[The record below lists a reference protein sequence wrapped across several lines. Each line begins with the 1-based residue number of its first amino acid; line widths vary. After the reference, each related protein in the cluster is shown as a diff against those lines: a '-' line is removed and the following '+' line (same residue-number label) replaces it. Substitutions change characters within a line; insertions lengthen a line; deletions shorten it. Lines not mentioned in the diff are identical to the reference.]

1 MPNPF
6 KSFVSSLPAQHISQT
21 VRDKLSRS
29 VMGAL
34 EHIPLRLSLSL
45 SSKALPIFIF
55 HAVDDERKSYIRH
68 LYDYHSAAAF
78 ERVLDELL
86 ANFRPLEDLSPES
99 IAGAGADR
107 FVITFDDGLRSAYE
121 VAAPILERKG
131 IPAIFFL
138 ISDFISDEADGRH
151 VEDRFQ
157 ASLIIDRLP
166 GYGGETHRSIAGL
179 LAEAGYPGHDIPAAL
194 QSIRRD
200 DIGIY
205 TAIARLMGIDLE
217 AFFAEERPYMSRS
230 DMADLVRRG
239 FHLGAHSRNHSRY
252 WEIPLDEQVAQTVES
267 MRTVA
272 QTFGLSYRYFAFP
285 YKNKGITPAFY
296 ERTRSEVDLYFTT
309 SGWGTHMNAQGVYHR
324 LGADGTS
331 SALKSLR
338 RAWRPFPLDRM
349 Q

>member
-1 MPNPF
+1 MPNLF
-6 KSFVSSLPAQHISQT
+6 KNFVSSHRVQRIPEVA
-21 VRDKLSRS
+21 RDRLSRS
-29 VMGAL
+29 VMRAL
-34 EHIPLRLSLSL
+34 EHVPLRVSLSL

-55 HAVDDERKSYIRH
+55 HAVEDERKSYIRH
-68 LYDYHSAAAF
+68 LYDYHTAAEF

-86 ANFRPLEDLSPES
+86 AHFRPLEDLSPEG
-99 IAGAGADR
+99 IARAGADR

-138 ISDFISDEADGRH
+138 ISDFIADEAVGHH

-166 GYGGETHRSIAGL
+166 GCAEDTRRSITERL
-179 LAEAGYPGHDIPAAL
+179 VEAGYPGRDIPAAL
-194 QSIRRD
+194 QSIRRA
-200 DIGIY
+200 DIGVY
-205 TAIARLMGIDLE
+205 TEVARLMDLNLE
-217 AFFAEERPYMSRS
+217 EFFSEEKPYMSRS
-230 DMADLVRRG
+230 EMADLARRG
-239 FHLGAHSRNHSRY
+239 FYLGAHSRDHSRY
-252 WEIPLDEQVAQTVES
+252 WEIPLEEQVAQTVDS
-267 MRTVA
+267 MRTVSEM
-272 QTFGLSYRYFAFP
+272 FGLSYRYFAFP

-296 ERTRSEVDLYFTT
+296 EQTRSEVDLYFTT
-309 SGWGTHMNAQGVYHR
+309 SGWGTHMNAQGIYHR

-338 RAWRPFPLDRM
+338 RGWRPFPLDRM